1 MIKRYALIEEGVV
14 ESVIVWDT
22 DNGELSNMTS
32 LMYIETDTAQ
42 MGQLYI
48 DGQFVTQQNDEISIT

>member
-1 MIKRYALIEEGVV
+1 MIKRYALIENGVV

-42 MGQLYI
+42 MGKLYI